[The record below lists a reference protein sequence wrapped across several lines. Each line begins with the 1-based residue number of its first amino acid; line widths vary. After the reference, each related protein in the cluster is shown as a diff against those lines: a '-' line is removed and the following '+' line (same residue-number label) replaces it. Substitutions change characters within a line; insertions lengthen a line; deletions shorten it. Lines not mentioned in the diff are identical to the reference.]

1 MTLFLA
7 SVNGAEEARIA
18 LAQGAD
24 IIDLK
29 DAGRGAL
36 GALAPEA
43 VRDAVTAVGGRRPVS
58 AVAGDPEMEPGAVLA
73 AATGMAALGA
83 SFVKVGLF
91 ATAGRVDRIR
101 ALAAVSS
108 KVRLIGVMFVDAGA
122 DIALLPLLAECGFAG
137 VMLDTAEKGAGG
149 LLAVADLTEVAAFLD
164 AGRTHGLTAGLA
176 GGLEAPDVP
185 RLLLLSPDVLGFRG
199 ALCAGGRRGG
209 PLDPAAVAVI
219 RGLIPLDSRSAGAQG
234 GPVTKVDYRLLAAR
248 GYSLNQPTDAATDRI
263 FVRDFVLPAR
273 VGAYAREHEHP
284 QNVRFNVDVEVL
296 RPGHAASDMRD
307 VFSYDVVTDSI
318 RMIVAQEHIALLESL
333 AERIAAVV
341 LGHHRVVRVTVR
353 VEKLDLGPG
362 AVGVEITRERPAEVA
377 KVHHLYP
384 ALGEAKAAD

>member
-29 DAGRGAL
+29 DAGHGAL

-43 VRDAVTAVGGRRPVS
+43 VRDAVAAVGGRRPVS
-58 AVAGDPEMEPGAVLA
+58 AVAGDPEMQPGAVLA

-91 ATAGRVDRIR
+91 ATPSRIDCIR

-108 KVRLIGVMFVDAGA
+108 KVRLIGVMFADAGA

-137 VMLDTAEKGAGG
+137 VMLDTADKGAGG
-149 LLAVADLTEVAAFLD
+149 LLAVTDFAALAAFLD
-164 AGRTHGLTAGLA
+164 ACRTHGLTAGLA

-209 PLDPAAVAVI
+209 RLDAAEVAVI

-248 GYSLNQPTDAATDRI
+248 GYALDQAGDAATDRI

-273 VGAYAREHEHP
+273 VGAYAREHERP

-296 RPGHAASDMRD
+296 RPGHAAADMRD

-362 AVGVEITRERPAEVA
+362 AVGVEITRQRPAEVA
-377 KVHHLYP
+377 KVHHLFP